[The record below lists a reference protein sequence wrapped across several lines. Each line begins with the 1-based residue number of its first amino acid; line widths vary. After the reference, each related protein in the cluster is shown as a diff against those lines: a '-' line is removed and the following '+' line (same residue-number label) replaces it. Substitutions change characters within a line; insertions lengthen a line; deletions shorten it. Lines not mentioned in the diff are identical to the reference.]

1 MHGLMKTITERLYDG
16 ITSLDDW
23 SAGLQ
28 ALLGATDSVLFH
40 HVAWDLQAQCVA
52 AGLTNEVQRAER
64 VREYEEHHAANY
76 PRVPIIMN
84 MRVGELL
91 LDHEHFTP
99 RAMSRSP
106 IYADWQDGAAPAARR
121 GPAGAGA
128 SAGIKP

>member
-106 IYADWQDGAAPAARR
+106 LDADWQDGAAPAARR